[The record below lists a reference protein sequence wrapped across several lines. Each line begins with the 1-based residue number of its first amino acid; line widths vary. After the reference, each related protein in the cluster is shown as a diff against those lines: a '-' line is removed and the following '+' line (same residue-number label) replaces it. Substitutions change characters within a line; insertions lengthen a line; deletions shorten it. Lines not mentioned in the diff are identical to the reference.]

1 MTRFLTKF
9 TYSWQSLTIVTLVTI
24 VALLAFIFDQQ
35 LSETL
40 VYQRGLIAQG
50 EVWRLITGHFLH
62 TNGYHLSMN
71 LAALILLC
79 LLHGKFYNIKNYS
92 LLFLFSTL
100 FCSAALYIFDPKLIQ
115 YVGLSGVLH
124 GIFVWG
130 ALMDILKQD
139 KTGYLLLCGVIVKI
153 IHEQLYGA
161 STDLMSLID
170 ANVAISAHLWGAIA
184 GLVFFFSYSY
194 KRLITKKTT

>member
-79 LLHGKFYNIKNYS
+79 LLHGKFYNIKTTVYS
-92 LLFLFSTL
+92 SYSVPYFVVLH
-100 FCSAALYIFDPKLIQ
+100 YISLIQ
-115 YVGLSGVLH
+115 
-124 GIFVWG
+124 
-130 ALMDILKQD
+130 
-139 KTGYLLLCGVIVKI
+139 
-153 IHEQLYGA
+153 
-161 STDLMSLID
+161 
-170 ANVAISAHLWGAIA
+170 N
-184 GLVFFFSYSY
+184 
-194 KRLITKKTT
+194 